1 MAVNLFN
8 MGSSCSVPC
17 VNARPSTGLS
27 GCGER
32 GVGGGGAKTGV
43 AFGDIAVGGVAGGGG
58 PKSSSASG
66 AGVSRLANMAS
77 QSCDV
82 LAGGGADCAEAVG
95 FVSATGGSGSK
106 LKFLLGAGL
115 LA

>member
-1 MAVNLFN
+1 

-32 GVGGGGAKTGV
+32 GAGGGGGEAAV
-43 AFGDIAVGGVAGGGG
+43 AFDDIMVGGVAGGGG

-66 AGVSRLANMAS
+66 AGVSRPANIAS
-77 QSCDV
+77 HSCEV
-82 LAGGGADCAEAVG
+82 LTGGGADGVEAVG
-95 FVSATGGSGSK
+95 FVLATGGSRSK
-106 LKFLLGAGL
+106 LKFLLGAGVP
-115 LA
+115 A

>member
-1 MAVNLFN
+1 

-32 GVGGGGAKTGV
+32 GAGDGGAKAAV
-43 AFGDIAVGGVAGGGG
+43 AFDDIVVGEVAARGGGG
-58 PKSSSASG
+58 PKSSSGSG
-66 AGVSRLANMAS
+66 AGVPRSANMAS
-77 QSCDV
+77 QSCEV
-82 LAGGGADCAEAVG
+82 LTGGGADGVEAVG
-95 FVSATGGSGSK
+95 FGLATGGSRSK

-115 LA
+115 PA

>member
-1 MAVNLFN
+1 

-32 GVGGGGAKTGV
+32 GVGGGGGAEAAVG
-43 AFGDIAVGGVAGGGG
+43 FDDIAVGGVDGGGG
-58 PKSSSASG
+58 PKSSSGSG
-66 AGVSRLANMAS
+66 AGVPRPSNIAS
-77 QSCDV
+77 QSCEV
-82 LAGGGADCAEAVG
+82 LTGGGADGAEAVG
-95 FVSATGGSGSK
+95 FVLATGGSGSK

>member
-1 MAVNLFN
+1 

-32 GVGGGGAKTGV
+32 GVGGGGGTEAVVG
-43 AFGDIAVGGVAGGGG
+43 FGDIAVGGVDGGGG
-58 PKSSSASG
+58 PKPSSASG
-66 AGVSRLANMAS
+66 AGVPRSANIAS
-77 QSCDV
+77 QSCEV
-82 LAGGGADCAEAVG
+82 LVGGGADGAEVEG
-95 FVSATGGSGSK
+95 FVLATGGSGSK

>member
-1 MAVNLFN
+1 

-17 VNARPSTGLS
+17 VNARPSSGLS

-32 GVGGGGAKTGV
+32 GAGGGGGEAAV
-43 AFGDIAVGGVAGGGG
+43 AFDDILVGGVAGGGG

-66 AGVSRLANMAS
+66 AGVSMPSNIAS

-82 LAGGGADCAEAVG
+82 LAGGGADSAEAVG
-95 FVSATGGSGSK
+95 FELAIGGSGSK